1 MSIALRL
8 IATHRAQPRREVRGQ
23 LARRQL
29 PGEEVV
35 RVVQDV
41 AHDECHLLVC
51 PVKLRQFTHGVHI
64 LLRACHLI
72 LHQGAIQRQ
81 QVISAPVHPLPDLR
95 RRLCHGG
102 YVLRFG
108 GFGNCT
114 RSGCAFHVSSFRVIA
129 SSVTSASTSSVGI
142 ADRTQSMSSGQG
154 TGIIVFSLLI
164 ERLAICNRR
173 YIWWNG
179 GHFVGGRLVQANIN
193 SCLVVIA
200 GAMISSA
207 PVVAIPDQV
216 LLLRASTMIFRLR
229 KSTFNGEKFL

>member
-81 QVISAPVHPLPDLR
+81 QVISAPVNPLPDLR

-142 ADRTQSMSSGQG
+142 ADRTQSTSSGQG
-154 TGIIVFSLLI
+154 TGIMGLSFQGRCSVCYTVLCRFLRYVMPESRLIMVRWLASVVPTWSLI
-164 ERLAICNRR
+164 R
-173 YIWWNG
+173 
-179 GHFVGGRLVQANIN
+179 
-193 SCLVVIA
+193 SCPWITSL
-200 GAMISSA
+200 S
-207 PVVAIPDQV
+207 V
-216 LLLRASTMIFRLR
+216 LMV
-229 KSTFNGEKFL
+229 